1 MNAGARG
8 RTAREPAYFSTQVSE
23 ARRFYLRL
31 SPRHASPLAVICG
44 GWEQCR
50 PDYRVGRGSFPFTI
64 VEFVAGGE
72 GELELAGHRF
82 ELRPGMAFVYGRAM
96 PHRIRT
102 RPAAPMRKYFVAFTG
117 REGRD
122 LLRECQIPPGA
133 VVRVAAP
140 DRVQQV
146 FDDLIEHGLSD
157 HPDRDRMCAVA
168 LQYLIMKLGDLARP
182 PGVGAGRSFETYLRC
197 RRYIEEHHLRLRSL
211 GEVAGACHVDMA
223 YLCRLFQRFGRES
236 PVRYLRHLRMN
247 RAMELLRGPPRR
259 MVKEVARELDYSDP
273 FNFSR
278 AFRRVFGAPPEHAG
292 RLGGGAGA

>member
-1 MNAGARG
+1 MTNRGSG
-8 RTAREPAYFSTQVSE
+8 RTREPAYFSTQVSE

-31 SPRHASPLAVICG
+31 SPRHAAPLAVICG

-50 PDYRVGRGSFPFTI
+50 PDYRVRRPGFPFAT
-64 VEFVAGGE
+64 VEFVARGE
-72 GELELAGHRF
+72 GDLELDGRVHA
-82 ELRPGMAFVYGRAM
+82 LRPGMAFVYGRGL

-102 RPAAPMRKYFVAFTG
+102 RAEAPMRKYFVVFAGRDG
-117 REGRD
+117 RE

-133 VVRVAAP
+133 VVQVAAP

-182 PGVGAGRSFETYLRC
+182 PGGSAGRAFDTYLRC
-197 RRYIEEHHLRLRSL
+197 RRYIEEHHLRLRTL
-211 GEVAGACHVDMA
+211 GEVAAACHVDMA

-247 RAMELLRGPPRR
+247 RAMEMLRGSSR

-278 AFRRVFGAPPEHAG
+278 AFRRVFGAPPEHVG
-292 RLGGGAGA
+292 RLRDDAAG